1 MEQYYRIKTVPFLSS
16 HVNILCQK
24 ENGPCPIL
32 AIANALILLKRLA
45 IAPGSDVV
53 SSTSL
58 LNALANIAL
67 EQYRPTISGGSVTSE
82 SLGISRDGNGIE
94 AHRLQHIQDVIQLLP
109 RLLVGM
115 VGCST
120 LISHLCAIPYL
131 NMMSVLLRFVLH
143 RM

>member
-45 IAPGSDVV
+45 ISAGTDVV

-67 EQYRPTISGGSVTSE
+67 EQYRPAVSGGAATA
-82 SLGISRDGNGIE
+82 SLEASRDGSSIE
-94 AHRLQHIQDVIQLLP
+94 AHRLQHINDVIQLLP

-115 VGCST
+115 VIFML
-120 LISHLCAIPYL
+120 LI
-131 NMMSVLLRFVLH
+131 
-143 RM
+143 